1 MNASISCR
9 LNPLWVAFP
18 HLFQIQDVDFV
29 EDKSILY
36 DETLP
41 ALQKLKS
48 EGKIRFIGIT
58 GYDLEIIK
66 QVIVDSSIKIDTVLS
81 PCHCTLNDV
90 SVKDYAKFFEVNW
103 KMGRKGGGGPG
114 GGDWVMR
121 RGRGRL
127 SIPAFVGPQVH
138 RCDHLCVSR
147 RCKW

>member
-1 MNASISCR
+1 MYDYSFSRTEESVNNSLNR
-9 LNPLWVAFP
+9 LQVDCIDIV
-18 HLFQIQDVDFV
+18 QIQDVDFV

-66 QVIVDSSIKIDTVLS
+66 QVLVDSSIKIDTVLS

-90 SVKDYAKFFEVNW
+90 SVKDYTTSTARHSSTSAAQ
-103 KMGRKGGGGPG
+103 RKCS
-114 GGDWVMR
+114 DK
-121 RGRGRL
+121 
-127 SIPAFVGPQVH
+127 H
-138 RCDHLCVSR
+138 
-147 RCKW
+147 